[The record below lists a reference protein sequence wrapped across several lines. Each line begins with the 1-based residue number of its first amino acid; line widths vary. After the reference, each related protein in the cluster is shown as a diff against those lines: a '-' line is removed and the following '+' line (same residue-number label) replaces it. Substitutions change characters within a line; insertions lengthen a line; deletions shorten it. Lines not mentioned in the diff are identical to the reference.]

1 MNKKPQLSNEEW
13 EQELANARSCR
24 ESLKVDHGIPSPLRQ
39 WLARLVSTRRTV
51 IIPTANALGYS
62 QNKREEG
69 KIDPNRDFPFDIEQY
84 HEAECMQTIAGR
96 SINELW
102 RAHLFQIGLTFHGG
116 MEVIGYEWGAP
127 TYLNYNAPDAL
138 AQEQI
143 ANAYSRYSNGFHGHA
158 AYDYGTM
165 NDKVYYVRG
174 GMEDWAFAGSW
185 DPDRVVQCTPTTY
198 GGYPPEKTRYN
209 NSTLRAF
216 NISGGGGG
224 GRLMKKI
231 SWTVGGAM
239 NIDSTEIVFG
249 LWDDLPS
256 QLMESSNGFYPSME
270 TRNVLDTKKFQVV
283 QASNIEGGGSSGRSR
298 WHANGAYPA
307 EPEGGDTYEQTY
319 YFDPVFETYIDI
331 GNISPGTAIA
341 VFARAKVD
349 KDWATVANNVGPSGM
364 GATSHIV
371 NARTNPSYFASNAG
385 KEIHGREYGWWY
397 SDPISLVV
405 GDPSEADGWD
415 INDPKSSGL
424 THFALSSNARGVV
437 TAVHLNARFAG
448 SSTGFGDTL
457 SRPKPRGSG
466 GGTTG
471 ARSSGASA
479 ALVLMLLVGIGI
491 FIRLV
496 RPRRRHGFRQPVATS
511 DEEGDDMF
519 DSSSYQDNVDSVEL
533 GDVDARSAKIT

>member
-1 MNKKPQLSNEEW
+1 MDVVEPYVSIRGVEELVF
-13 EQELANARSCR
+13 EDDVVPTLN
-24 ESLKVDHGIPSPLRQ
+24 LKRD
-39 WLARLVSTRRTV
+39 VSS
-51 IIPTANALGYS
+51 YY
-62 QNKREEG
+62 
-69 KIDPNRDFPFDIEQY
+69 D
-84 HEAECMQTIAGR
+84 
-96 SINELW
+96 
-102 RAHLFQIGLTFHGG
+102 
-116 MEVIGYEWGAP
+116 
-127 TYLNYNAPDAL
+127 DAK
-138 AQEQI
+138 
-143 ANAYSRYSNGFHGHA
+143 
-158 AYDYGTM
+158 M
-165 NDKVYYVRG
+165 VWVP
-174 GMEDWAFAGSW
+174 GSSS
-185 DPDRVVQCTPTTY
+185 
-198 GGYPPEKTRYN
+198 G
-209 NSTLRAF
+209 
-216 NISGGGGG
+216 GGGGG

-256 QLMESSNGFYPSME
+256 QLMESSNGFYPSKE

-283 QASNIEGGGSSGRSR
+283 QPSNIEGGGSSGRSR

-349 KDWATVANNVGPSGM
+349 KDWSTVANNVGPSGM

-496 RPRRRHGFRQPVATS
+496 RPRRRRHGFRQPVATS
-511 DEEGDDMF
+511 DEEGDNVF
-519 DSSSYQDNVDSVEL
+519 DSSSYQDNVDNVEL
-533 GDVDARSAKIT
+533 GDVDARSTKIT